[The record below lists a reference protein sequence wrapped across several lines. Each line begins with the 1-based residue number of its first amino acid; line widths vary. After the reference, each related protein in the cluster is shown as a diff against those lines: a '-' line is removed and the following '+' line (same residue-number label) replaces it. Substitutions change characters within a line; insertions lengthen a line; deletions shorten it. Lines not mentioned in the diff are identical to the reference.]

1 MTAPNDIGTHSFLLP
16 LSNMCHWQN
25 VWVKVPG
32 YFEVWQRALGSDIYT
47 HYKIELNNWQGTAD
61 DRRDVQTVLQ
71 CVECKAVW
79 PKINTLGVAWA
90 MDYELVTWPKNG
102 RLRCACC
109 AVGSGGS
116 QPRSFVDG
124 VRIIDF

>member
-1 MTAPNDIGTHSFLLP
+1 MTAPNDLGPSRFP
-16 LSNMCHWQN
+16 SSLSDRCYWQK
-25 VWVKVPG
+25 VWVKVPC
-32 YFEVWQRALGSDIYT
+32 YFDIWQLAHGSDIYT
-47 HYKIELNNWQGTAD
+47 HYKIELRNWQGTAD
-61 DRRDVQTVLQ
+61 DRRDVQTVVQ

-90 MDYELVTWPKNG
+90 MDYELVTWPRKD

-109 AVGSGGS
+109 PVGSGWL